1 MTRLSTEREFY
12 PLPIIPA
19 SIFSFCCRN
28 SSKFI
33 SFSTARRSAAFCR
46 GAVGTGVGVGVGA
59 EAEVEDG
66 VGVEVVFVVE
76 VVVVVGIAC
85 IAENAPV
92 CTCILPG

>member
-46 GAVGTGVGVGVGA
+46 GAVGTGIGVGVGA
-59 EAEVEDG
+59 EVEDEDED
-66 VGVEVVFVVE
+66 EVVFVVE

-85 IAENAPV
+85 IAENAPA